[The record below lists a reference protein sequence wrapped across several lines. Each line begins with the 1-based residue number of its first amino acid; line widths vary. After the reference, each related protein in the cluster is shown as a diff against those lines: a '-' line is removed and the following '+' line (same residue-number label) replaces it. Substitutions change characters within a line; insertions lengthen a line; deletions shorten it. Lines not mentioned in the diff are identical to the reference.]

1 MNHETAY
8 EWGDASDAR
17 VSHLTLNGN
26 GKVVS
31 ADYLVDGTE
40 GYQYFCSSTLDF
52 VRGVPWY
59 FTGEEWIGAPKGG
72 LSIAVNAVSG
82 RIVETPQFGH
92 LNHENV
98 VPIKGPTGRSRSSP
112 RTRSGCVP
120 RPTRTSATRSPRR
133 SRQGSFTVWVPTT
146 RRGWDPSADDIAV
159 GDTLDGRFVTIPE
172 PPDTRASS

>member
-1 MNHETAY
+1 M
-8 EWGDASDAR
+8 
-17 VSHLTLNGN
+17 SHLTLNGN

-98 VPIKGPTGRSRSSP
+98 VPIKGLDRAVTFLAEDSFRLRSQAYAYFSDTFAKAIRGKGASP
-112 RTRSGCVP
+112 SGC
-120 RPTRTSATRSPRR
+120 
-133 SRQGSFTVWVPTT
+133 PTT
-146 RRGWDPSADDIAV
+146 RATGIRRPTTSPWATPSTA
-159 GDTLDGRFVTIPE
+159 G
-172 PPDTRASS
+172 S